1 MRVGSFLPAFL
12 PVFIGFMS
20 SCWNPHLMAMAEIQ
34 LYNSMSRAVEPL
46 RPLAPPRVTLYV
58 CGPTIYNYGHI
69 GNFRTY
75 VAVDLLRRALK
86 QFGYQVDHVMQ
97 FTDVDDKTIRGSR
110 EAGVPLKQFTSQFRE
125 AFLEDAKTLNIEIP
139 ERTPNATD
147 YIPKMVELIAK
158 LVDKGAAYASDD
170 GSVYFRI
177 ASFPNY
183 GCLSHL
189 DLENLVAGARV
200 NQDEYE
206 KEGVGDFVLWKK
218 WTPAD
223 GDVGWDSPWGRGR
236 PGWHIECSALSMEH
250 LGEEIDI
257 HGGGTD
263 LRFPHHENEI
273 AQSEAATGRTFVRSW
288 FHVEHLLVD
297 GQKMS
302 KSLGNMHTV
311 RDVLARGYTGRELRY
326 ALLSGAHYSKNL
338 NFTWQGM
345 EDAKTAVARIDEWVR
360 RITSHAAGASES
372 ERKDGLARANQLLG
386 PFEEMLENDL
396 NVNAALG
403 LFFQH
408 IRGSNI
414 LMDRMD
420 LPNSIAVS
428 HLAVWNVLDKILGL
442 GDATTAVPFEV
453 QELANRRAAARKTK
467 DFPASDTLR
476 KEIEAL
482 GWKVKDT
489 PQGQEL
495 TPL

>member
-1 MRVGSFLPAFL
+1 MTEFR
-12 PVFIGFMS
+12 
-20 SCWNPHLMAMAEIQ
+20 
-34 LYNSMSRAVEPL
+34 LYNSLTRTVEPL
-46 RPLAPPRVTLYV
+46 APLAPPRVTLYV

-75 VAVDLLRRALK
+75 VAVDLLRRALRH
-86 QFGYQVDHVMQ
+86 FGYQVDHVMQ
-97 FTDVDDKTIRGSR
+97 FTDVDDKTIRGAR
-110 EAGVPLKQFTSQFRE
+110 EKGVPLREFTTTFRD
-125 AFLEDAKTLNIEIP
+125 AFLADAKTLNIEIP
-139 ERTPNATD
+139 DQTPNATD
-147 YIPKMVELIAK
+147 HIPKMVELIAK
-158 LVDKGAAYASDD
+158 LVEKGAAYASDD

-177 ASFPNY
+177 ASFPAY

-223 GDVGWDSPWGRGR
+223 GDVGWDSPWGKGR

-250 LGEEIDI
+250 LGPEIDI

-302 KSLGNMHTV
+302 KSLGNMYTV
-311 RDVLARGYTGRELRY
+311 RDVLERGYTGRELRY

-345 EDAKTAVARIDEWVR
+345 DDAKTALARIDEWRKRVAQL
-360 RITSHAAGASES
+360 ITTPATNLQSHMNLEPLEKALDESLVDAALSQ
-372 ERKDGLARANQLLG
+372 DLNVNQLLG
-386 PFEEMLENDL
+386 LLFVTIRMTHSVADANALSAELAAKLEARWKRVDE
-396 NVNAALG
+396 V
-403 LFFQH
+403 
-408 IRGSNI
+408 
-414 LMDRMD
+414 
-420 LPNSIAVS
+420 
-428 HLAVWNVLDKILGL
+428 LGL
-442 GDATTAVPFEV
+442 GEADAAIPAEI
-453 QELANRRAAARKTK
+453 QSLANQRAAARKAK
-467 DFPASDTLR
+467 DFAQSDALR
-476 KEIEAL
+476 KQIEAL
-482 GWKVKDT
+482 GWMVKDT
-489 PQGQEL
+489 AKGQDL
-495 TPL
+495 SRG

>member
-1 MRVGSFLPAFL
+1 MSRVAL
-12 PVFIGFMS
+12 
-20 SCWNPHLMAMAEIQ
+20 Q
-34 LYNSMSRAVEPL
+34 LYNSMTRAVEPL
-46 RPLAPPRVTLYV
+46 KPLDPAGKRVTLYV

-86 QFGYQVDHVMQ
+86 HFGYQVDHVMQ

-110 EAGVPLKQFTSQFRE
+110 EKNLPLKEFTAVYRQ

-147 YIPKMVELIAK
+147 HIPAMIALIEK
-158 LVDKGAAYASDD
+158 LIDKKSAYVSDD

-177 ASFPNY
+177 ASFPKY
-183 GCLSHL
+183 GCLCHL
-189 DLENLVAGARV
+189 DLANLISGARV

-218 WTPAD
+218 WVPAD
-223 GDVGWDSPWGRGR
+223 GDVGWDSPWGKGR

-250 LGEEIDI
+250 LGPQIDI

-273 AQSEAATGRTFVRSW
+273 AQSEAATGLPFVGHW

-302 KSLGNMHTV
+302 KSLGNMYTV

-326 ALLSGAHYSKNL
+326 ALLSGANYAKNL
-338 NFTWQGM
+338 NFTWQGID
-345 EDAKTAVARIDEWVR
+345 DAKTALSRIDEWKK
-360 RITSHAAGASES
+360 RILDRTTSAQPGGITVVPTDTE
-372 ERKDGLARANQLLG
+372 ENLIEIVDDLLSH
-386 PFEEMLENDL
+386 DL
-396 NVNAALG
+396 NINAVLG
-403 LFFQH
+403 LLFVW
-408 IRGSNI
+408 IRVTHKK
-414 LMDRMD
+414 MDEGRFTMEEAHAY
-420 LPNSIAVS
+420 LK
-428 HLAVWNVLDKILGL
+428 VWETLDSFLGL
-442 GDATTAVPFEV
+442 GDATVTVPAEV
-453 QELANRRAAARKTK
+453 QALLDQRAAARQAK
-467 DFPASDTLR
+467 DFAKSDELR
-476 KEIEAL
+476 KALESL

-489 PQGQEL
+489 AKGQEL
-495 TPL
+495 LAG

>member
-1 MRVGSFLPAFL
+1 
-12 PVFIGFMS
+12 MS
-20 SCWNPHLMAMAEIQ
+20 RPTFQ
-34 LYNSMSRAVEPL
+34 LYNSMTRAVEPL
-46 RPLAPPRVTLYV
+46 KPLDPEGKRITLYV

-86 QFGYQVDHVMQ
+86 HFGYQVDHVMQ

-110 EAGVPLKQFTSQFRE
+110 EMKLPLKEFTGIYRK
-125 AFLEDAKTLNIEIP
+125 AFLEDARTLNIEIP
-139 ERTPNATD
+139 ERTPDATD
-147 YIPKMVELIAK
+147 HIPAMIVLIQK
-158 LVDKGAAYASDD
+158 LIDKKPAYVSDE

-177 ASFPNY
+177 ASFPKY
-183 GCLSHL
+183 GCLCHL
-189 DLENLVAGARV
+189 DLQNLISGARV

-218 WTPAD
+218 WVSAD

-250 LGEEIDI
+250 LGPQIDF

-273 AQSEAATGRTFVRSW
+273 AQSEAATGLPFVGHW

-302 KSLGNMHTV
+302 KSLKNMYTV

-345 EDAKTAVARIDEWVR
+345 DDAKTALARIDEWRKRIKSAAANVR
-360 RITSHAAGASES
+360 EEDKDLVSSNLES
-372 ERKDGLARANQLLG
+372 AVNTTLSS
-386 PFEEMLENDL
+386 DL
-396 NVNAALG
+396 NVISPSRALQDNLNINDALG
-403 LFFQH
+403 ILFTW
-408 IRGSNI
+408 IRISNKS
-414 LMDRMD
+414 LDEGKLNPLQAYAYSKAWD
-420 LPNSIAVS
+420 AFDAV
-428 HLAVWNVLDKILGL
+428 LGL
-442 GDATTAVPFEV
+442 GDATVSIPSEV
-453 QELANRRAAARKTK
+453 QALVDQRAEARKAK
-467 DFPASDTLR
+467 DFAKSDELR
-476 KEIEAL
+476 KAIDAL

-489 PQGQEL
+489 AKGQEL
-495 TPL
+495 SPL

>member
-1 MRVGSFLPAFL
+1 
-12 PVFIGFMS
+12 
-20 SCWNPHLMAMAEIQ
+20 MADLQ

-46 RPLAPPRVTLYV
+46 RPLDPAGKRVSLYV

-75 VAVDLLRRALK
+75 VAVDLLRRALRH
-86 QFGYQVDHVMQ
+86 FGFQVDHVMQ

-110 EAGVPLKQFTSQFRE
+110 EKNIPLKEFTSTFRQ

-147 YIPKMVELIAK
+147 YIPSMVGLIQK
-158 LVDKGAAYASDD
+158 LVDKKAAYQSDD

-177 ASFPNY
+177 ASFPRY
-183 GCLSHL
+183 GCLCHL
-189 DLENLVAGARV
+189 DLSNLISGARV

-218 WTPAD
+218 WTSVD
-223 GDVGWDSPWGRGR
+223 GEVGWESPWGKGR

-250 LGEEIDI
+250 LGPQIDI

-273 AQSEAATGRTFVRSW
+273 AQSEAATGLQFVKSW

-302 KSLGNMHTV
+302 KSLGNMYTV

-345 EDAKTAVARIDEWVR
+345 DDAKTALARIDEWRKRVR
-360 RITSHAAGASES
+360 TQGGSAIAESFLLAASFAEAAD
-372 ERKDGLARANQLLG
+372 RALAQ
-386 PFEEMLENDL
+386 DL
-396 NVNAALG
+396 NINDALG
-403 LFFQH
+403 HLFQL
-408 IRGSNI
+408 IRETNK
-414 LMDRMD
+414 L
-420 LPNSIAVS
+420 
-428 HLAVWNVLDKILGL
+428 LDAGNLSPAQAQALQAAWITLDSVLGL
-442 GDATTAVPFEV
+442 GDATSAIPAEV
-453 QELANRRAAARKTK
+453 QAVVDKRAAARQAK
-467 DFPASDTLR
+467 DFAQSDALR

-489 PQGQEL
+489 PKGQEL
-495 TPL
+495 SPL

>member
-1 MRVGSFLPAFL
+1 
-12 PVFIGFMS
+12 MS
-20 SCWNPHLMAMAEIQ
+20 VPLKLH
-34 LYNSMSRAVEPL
+34 NSMTRRVEQL
-46 RPLAPPRVTLYV
+46 QPLAPPRVSLYV

-75 VAVDLLRRALK
+75 VAVDLLRRALRH
-86 QFGYQVDHVMQ
+86 FGYEVDHVMQ
-97 FTDVDDKTIRGSR
+97 FTDVDDKTIRGAR
-110 EAGVPLKQFTSQFRE
+110 EKNVPLREFTATFRS

-147 YIPKMVELIAK
+147 HIPKMVELIAT
-158 LVDKGAAYASDD
+158 LVEKGAAYQSDD

-177 ASFPNY
+177 ASFPRY
-183 GCLSHL
+183 GCLCHL
-189 DLENLVAGARV
+189 DMQNLVAGARV

-250 LGEEIDI
+250 LGPQIDI

-273 AQSEAATGRTFVRSW
+273 AQSEAATGLPFVRTW

-302 KSLGNMHTV
+302 KSLGNMYTV

-345 EDAKTAVARIDEWVR
+345 DDAKTALARIDEWR
-360 RITSHAAGASES
+360 KRIKAIASSATASDTEPVS
-372 ERKDGLARANQLLG
+372 SDLKRAMDLSLAD
-386 PFEEMLENDL
+386 DL
-396 NVNAALG
+396 NVNQALGTLFTWIRTSNKSLDENKLSPAEARAYEQAWAALDG
-403 LFFQH
+403 
-408 IRGSNI
+408 
-414 LMDRMD
+414 
-420 LPNSIAVS
+420 V
-428 HLAVWNVLDKILGL
+428 LGL
-442 GDATTAVPFEV
+442 GDPSTKIPAEV
-453 QELANRRAAARKTK
+453 QALIDQRAAARQAK
-467 DFPASDTLR
+467 DFSQSDTLR
-476 KEIEAL
+476 KQIESL

-489 PQGQEL
+489 PKGQEL
-495 TPL
+495 SSL